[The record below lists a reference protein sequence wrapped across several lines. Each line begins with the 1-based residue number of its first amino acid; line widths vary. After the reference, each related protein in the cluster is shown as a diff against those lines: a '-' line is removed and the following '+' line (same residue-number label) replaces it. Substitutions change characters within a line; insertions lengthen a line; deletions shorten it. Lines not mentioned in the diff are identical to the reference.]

1 MRRPTGH
8 QARSAPPAG
17 FTLIEVMLAVSITTL
32 IIFGLYAVFDQTQKA
47 LRQTVAQVD
56 VLESI
61 RIANDVLTREL
72 ETVSPAEPGNVNS
85 NLIIHINPVSASVD
99 VMGLGGTDNPVLR
112 TSLQD
117 IFFLTRQN
125 DQWTAIGYWVGPV
138 SSNQVGQPIS
148 VGRLYRFEHR
158 VHQANLGG
166 TNLLARF
173 QNPVHRL
180 ADSQM
185 VLDGLVHLRVLAYD
199 SHGQPLVQNWVTN
212 PPAINLRPWSVD
224 PVRSTETAYGFN
236 GYTRPSLPSHLEI
249 EIGILEPQAVARFA
263 SIPVA
268 TEARRYLA
276 RNAGQIH
283 LFRQRIPLRNAP
295 PY

>member
-1 MRRPTGH
+1 MRHPTGH
-8 QARSAPPAG
+8 RPRPAPPAG

-56 VLESI
+56 VLESV
-61 RIANDVLTREL
+61 RIAHDVLTREL
-72 ETVSPAEPGNVNS
+72 ETVAPVEPGNVNS
-85 NLIIHINPVSASVD
+85 NLVIHINPVSASVE
-99 VMGLGGTDNPVLR
+99 VAGLASTGEPVLR

-138 SSNQVGQPIS
+138 SSNQMGQPIA

-173 QNPVHRL
+173 RNPVHRL

-185 VLDGLVHLRVLAYD
+185 VLDGLVHLRVQAYD
-199 SHGQPLVQNWVTN
+199 SYGQPLLPNWVTN
-212 PPAINLRPWSVD
+212 PPAIDRRPWSVD
-224 PVRSTETAYGFN
+224 TTRSTETAYGFN
-236 GYTRPSLPSHLEI
+236 WYTLPSLPKHLEL